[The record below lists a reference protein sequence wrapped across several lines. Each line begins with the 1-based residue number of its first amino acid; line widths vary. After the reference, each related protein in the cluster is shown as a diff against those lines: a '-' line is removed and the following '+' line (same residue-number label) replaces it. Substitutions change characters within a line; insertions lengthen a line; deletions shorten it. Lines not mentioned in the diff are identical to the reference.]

1 MSNANQ
7 TAFDDLYR
15 ASTHILKQQKFS
27 TELLNFSNRQQKIEV
42 DIDEALFA
50 YEQVFE
56 NAPAASHMLNF
67 INKGIQSIK
76 DSIKRNH
83 TLFSMTA
90 NSIHQ
95 LREMMLQ
102 NEIHVPSWMPET
114 FRLVNNNPQF
124 AHNYIYYFDWS
135 TVGVNLVSKTDRN
148 TIEVI
153 IKRLSMSAPAA
164 QKDSVKSTVSQ
175 AGTLSSDP
183 VLTHMQTQLKQAA
196 ASPDAPKVLPLNAPA
211 PQAKPVAAA
220 APAPA
225 PAQPVTTVVSA
236 PATTVATPIVP
247 VTLSAGETQLPGRVK
262 LSLLAA
268 RQYLE
273 LYAKSLAEAVPF
285 TLSIDDLT
293 ELLRTKECHFTQQA
307 LTMELGESGQISD
320 SHVAIARLNNSKG
333 FVTGNLVACSHKAL
347 LLKGELDASAFEQMM
362 SALKT
367 LMNSGLNQQQ
377 IQMMM
382 SMQSNLASS
391 N

>member
-1 MSNANQ
+1 MSNTNQ

-50 YEQVFE
+50 YEQVSE

-76 DSIKRNH
+76 DAMKRNH

-95 LREMMLQ
+95 LRDMMLQ

-135 TVGVNLVSKTDRN
+135 TVGVNLVSSSDRN

-153 IKRLSMSAPAA
+153 IKRLSMNAPAA
-164 QKDSVKSTVSQ
+164 QKDSAKSTVSQ
-175 AGTLSSDP
+175 AGTLSNDP
-183 VLTHMQTQLKQAA
+183 VLTHMQTQLKQA

-220 APAPA
+220 PA

-236 PATTVATPIVP
+236 PATTVATPTAS
-247 VTLSAGETQLPGRVK
+247 VTLTAGETQLPARVK

-268 RQYLE
+268 RQYMD
-273 LYAKSLAEAVPF
+273 LYAKSLAETVPF

-307 LTMELGESGQISD
+307 LTMEPGESGQISD

-382 SMQSNLASS
+382 SMQQMASS

>member
-1 MSNANQ
+1 M
-7 TAFDDLYR
+7 
-15 ASTHILKQQKFS
+15 
-27 TELLNFSNRQQKIEV
+27 
-42 DIDEALFA
+42 
-50 YEQVFE
+50 
-56 NAPAASHMLNF
+56 
-67 INKGIQSIK
+67 
-76 DSIKRNH
+76 KRNH

-135 TVGVNLVSKTDRN
+135 TVGVNLVSSSDRN

-153 IKRLSMSAPAA
+153 IKRLSMNTDAAP
-164 QKDSVKSTVSQ
+164 KDSGKSTVVQ
-175 AGTLSSDP
+175 AGTLSNNP

-196 ASPDAPKVLPLNAPA
+196 SSHDAPKVLPLNAPA

-220 APAPA
+220 AA

-236 PATTVATPIVP
+236 PAATVATPIVP
-247 VTLSAGETQLPGRVK
+247 VTLTAGETQLPGRVK

-307 LTMELGESGQISD
+307 LTMEPGESGQISD

-382 SMQSNLASS
+382 SMQQMASS